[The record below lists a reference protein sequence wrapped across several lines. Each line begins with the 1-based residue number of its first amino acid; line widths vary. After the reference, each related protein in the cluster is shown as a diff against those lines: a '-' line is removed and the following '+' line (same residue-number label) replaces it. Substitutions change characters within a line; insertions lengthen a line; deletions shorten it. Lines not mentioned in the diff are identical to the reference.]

1 VLGEESLHYDHVAV
15 AHAPKLEG
23 ALLELDPVP
32 APHMHVGRG
41 T

>member
-1 VLGEESLHYDHVAV
+1 VLGEESLHYDHLAV

-23 ALLELDPVP
+23 PHLELDPVP
-32 APHMHVGRG
+32 APPMHRSG